1 MNKQTQNPFLIEKY
15 FDDVKNKKI
24 KAQDAINL
32 TSVLASNKLEMLRMI
47 KNAGVTNIKDL
58 YQKCSKNF
66 EKITKQKPKA
76 NMFAQYAI
84 KRPKQDIQYSKQQD
98 PRKYP
103 YRKAE
108 SAGKSMENNEPIRKN
123 SRNNSKDYY
132 EKLYNLN
139 EGENQR
145 LIDDVMQMMLVM
157 AEHLQNTQ
165 EEEEKGLEIQ
175 NSPQQIQNNLSG
187 VPILQN
193 QISNNSNGSN
203 NSNKNSNSNNNANS
217 SSQQFQRDAKKKISI
232 PQIKI
237 IVSSP
242 PKEIQSEPDIMID
255 DDLKLGDHNFPHQNF
270 QISPLTSF
278 SSNAEE
284 DEDIPDDDY
293 PLSIIESTLYKISAQ
308 QYFDVSRISNHIREH
323 IVQL

>member
-15 FDDVKNKKI
+15 FEDVKNKKI
-24 KAQDAINL
+24 RAQDAINL
-32 TSVLASNKLEMLRMI
+32 TSVLANNKLEMLRMI

-76 NMFAQYAI
+76 NMLAQYAI
-84 KRPKQDIQYSKQQD
+84 KRPKQEIQYSKQQD

-139 EGENQR
+139 EGDNQK

-157 AEHLQNTQ
+157 AEHLQTTQ
-165 EEEEKGLEIQ
+165 EEEEKGLENQ
-175 NSPQQIQNNLSG
+175 ADTQQIQNTFNG

-203 NSNKNSNSNNNANS
+203 NYSNNNANN

-255 DDLKLGDHNFPHQNF
+255 DDLKLGDHHFPHQNF
-270 QISPLTSF
+270 QMSPMNSL

-284 DEDIPDDDY
+284 DDDIPDDDN

>member
-1 MNKQTQNPFLIEKY
+1 MQVFANSLFISISALRYFTNK
-15 FDDVKNKKI
+15 
-24 KAQDAINL
+24 
-32 TSVLASNKLEMLRMI
+32 
-47 KNAGVTNIKDL
+47 GVTNIKDL

-84 KRPKQDIQYSKQQD
+84 KRPKQEIQYQKQQD

-139 EGENQR
+139 EGDNQK

-157 AEHLQNTQ
+157 AEHLQITQ
-165 EEEEKGLEIQ
+165 EQEENNQ
-175 NSPQQIQNNLSG
+175 NQTPIQQIQNTHNG
-187 VPILQN
+187 IPTLQN
-193 QISNNSNGSN
+193 QVSNNSNSSN
-203 NSNKNSNSNNNANS
+203 NSNNNINNSNNNVNN

-278 SSNAEE
+278 SSNVEE
-284 DEDIPDDDY
+284 DDDIPDDDY